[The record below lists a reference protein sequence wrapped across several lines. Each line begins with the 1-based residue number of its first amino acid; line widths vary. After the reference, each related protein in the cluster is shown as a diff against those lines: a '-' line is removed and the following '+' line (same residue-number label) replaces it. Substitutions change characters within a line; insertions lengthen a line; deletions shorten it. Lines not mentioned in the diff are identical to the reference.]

1 MAQRQE
7 ELGTYINIIK
17 WKLVTYVFN
26 WTTGLQKIQ
35 DIIIILFFSVWG
47 MSFFDPFSIQQ
58 AMHLCCLRVKKSADL
73 TRAFQMD
80 PEYLKHENQGSG
92 RCNHLHQPYSTHKIA
107 FLLEKNW
114 SEKDQL

>member
-58 AMHLCCLRVKKSADL
+58 AMNLCCLRVKKSADL

-92 RCNHLHQPYSTHKIA
+92 RCNRLSISPTLPTK
-107 FLLEKNW
+107 
-114 SEKDQL
+114 